1 MPEPRALS
9 LALAA
14 LRIAVAMLLVAG
26 VGWIAHLPLGEP
38 AAGAA
43 LRVALRTPLAQVEIC
58 RDRPA
63 EELAAL
69 PVHMRQPRLCE
80 VTAIDYR
87 LRVTVDGRT
96 VVDRLLAHRG
106 VRKNRPLVA
115 DETISAVPGVH
126 RVVVRFE
133 PESAIPP
140 GADAPPLVTALF
152 DSDVELVAGRV
163 RLLAL
168 AGDGASFRLGG

>member
-1 MPEPRALS
+1 VPEPRALS
-9 LALAA
+9 LALVA

-43 LRVALRTPLAQVEIC
+43 MRVALRTPLAQVEIC

-69 PVHMRQPRLCE
+69 PVHMRQPRICE
-80 VTAIDYR
+80 VTTIDYR
-87 LRVTVDGRT
+87 LRVVVDDRI

-115 DETISAVPGVH
+115 DETVALAPGIH

-133 PESAIPP
+133 PESEIPA
-140 GADAPPLVTALF
+140 GADGPPLATALF
-152 DSDVELVAGRV
+152 DAEVELEPGRV

-168 AGDGASFRLGG
+168 ADDGASFRLGG